1 MFFPHTQDIVKPYPR
16 KTKVSLRNYP
26 DQNSKCPGE
35 MNSSSSIPN
44 GSCKLR
50 NKLACTQHTFLTTTF
65 PLPSLLSL
73 SSPPLALLLPS
84 SHPFP
89 SSSSSNL
96 SSLSLSHFLSE
107 YKYRYRDRRTI
118 IFLKIIKIIF

>member
-65 PLPSLLSL
+65 PLPSLFLFHLLLLLFFFLLLILFLLLLLPTYLLSL
-73 SSPPLALLLPS
+73 SLI
-84 SHPFP
+84 F
-89 SSSSSNL
+89 
-96 SSLSLSHFLSE
+96 SLNINTGIGTGEL
-107 YKYRYRDRRTI
+107 
-118 IFLKIIKIIF
+118 